1 MTACYGGDYAAL
13 RLAEVYLMAA
23 EAILQG
29 GGGSQAEALQYVNNV
44 RQRAYGDNYTPWTS
58 LSMSELQDERCR
70 ELYQENTRR
79 TDLIRW
85 NKWCTGYTW
94 EWKGGLS
101 SGTNLPEYTK
111 SYPIP
116 TRVMTSSSLKQ
127 MTGY

>member
-1 MTACYGGDYAAL
+1 
-13 RLAEVYLMAA
+13 
-23 EAILQG
+23 
-29 GGGSQAEALQYVNNV
+29 
-44 RQRAYGDNYTPWTS
+44 
-58 LSMSELQDERCR
+58 MSDLQDERCR

-116 TRVMTSSSLKQ
+116 TRVMTSSSLQQ